1 MTKLTEEWRKVAGF
15 DNYSVS
21 NLGRVRN
28 DVTGKEVKSS
38 LNMKSYLQVQCKRN
52 DGKWTSKYVHRL
64 VAEAF
69 IPNPENLPEVNHIS
83 RIKTDNRVINLE
95 WCSKQHN
102 QDFSNSKEVEQYDLT
117 TGKTIRTFKS
127 CRDAHRE
134 TGISQGTISD
144 CCNGKYSQSHGFGW
158 RFSKA
163 NFKNTKAKRKP
174 VEQYD
179 LTTGIIINT
188 FKSMAEGARSL
199 GFDPN
204 GIKACCDDK
213 LKTYKGFGWR
223 YKTA

>member
-1 MTKLTEEWRKVAGF
+1 MTNVKEEWRKVAGF

-28 DVTGKEVKSS
+28 DVTGKEANTTKSMS
-38 LNMKSYLQVQCKRN
+38 GYLMVSIKN
-52 DGKWTSKYVHRL
+52 NAGKWTTKYIHRL

-83 RIKTDNRVINLE
+83 RIKKDNRVINLE
-95 WCSKQHN
+95 WCSKQYN
-102 QDFSNSKEVEQYDLT
+102 QDFSISNEVEQYDLA
-117 TGKTIRTFKS
+117 TGKTIKTFKS
-127 CRDAHRE
+127 CKE
-134 TGISQGTISD
+134 TEKDGFTSSSVSS
-144 CCNGKYSQSHGFGW
+144 CCIGQFKQHKGFGW
-158 RFSKA
+158 RYTKA
-163 NFKNTKAKRKP
+163 NVRGKGSRKRS

>member
-1 MTKLTEEWRKVAGF
+1 MSNFNEIWKKVAGF

-28 DVTGKEVKSS
+28 DVTGKEVKAS
-38 LNMKSYLQVQCKRN
+38 LNMKSYLQVGMKN
-52 DGKWTSKYVHRL
+52 NAGKWTVRYIHRL
-64 VAEAF
+64 VGEAF
-69 IPNPENLPEVNHIS
+69 IPNPGNLPELNHIS

-95 WCSKQHN
+95 WCSKQYN

-127 CRDAHRE
+127 CKEAGKAGFTSSSVSR
-134 TGISQGTISD
+134 
-144 CCNGKYSQSHGFGW
+144 CCIGQFKQHKGFGF
-158 RFSKA
+158 RYTEAHVKGKGSR
-163 NFKNTKAKRKP
+163 KRS